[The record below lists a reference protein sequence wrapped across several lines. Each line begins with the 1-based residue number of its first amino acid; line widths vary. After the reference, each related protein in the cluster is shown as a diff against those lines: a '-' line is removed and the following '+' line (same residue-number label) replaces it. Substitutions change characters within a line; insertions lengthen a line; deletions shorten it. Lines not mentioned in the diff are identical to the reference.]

1 MFLRAFFFC
10 FFILICFLGFGQ
22 NPKSLSTTDSIL
34 YHIEQ
39 SRQNT
44 PILHLKKAVELAQK
58 YQIDSLIRKANIKY
72 GMESYYIDDTLGLS
86 IAGKNLLDLYEE
98 TEDSVAL
105 ARYYRYMGLI
115 CEIKNDV
122 VGFYSYYSQSKD
134 ISLKIKDSLEAGRRL
149 YSMALTQYDEND
161 LLGSELTTI
170 EALQYLEPLKKEKY
184 INTLYDNLGLI
195 LNYTNR
201 NEEARKYYKLSNEI
215 DKKNQKKEKREQL
228 ILVFLNNTG
237 LTYVNEELYEKAI
250 PFFKEGLDLDSI
262 KIKYLK
268 DYQFLLSNLSYCYY
282 KLGKKDLALEGYQ
295 KVLNSIKTNNSSSSE
310 CYIHTLFADFYLLEE
325 QPKKAL
331 FHAQKALIL
340 AKKIKHNKT
349 ILDVLYMLSDL
360 TKGEES
366 KNYLQKH
373 IKLKDSLFTRERNL
387 KNQFAKVRYETE
399 KKDKENHQLK
409 EENTQKQLQL
419 AKERQQKLIAI
430 LLAGISLL
438 VIGFGA
444 YLVKNRRKQLLFQA
458 QLKSVAAREKER
470 QQIAKTLHDEVA
482 GDLRML
488 HQRLAK
494 NTQNEEA
501 EKLDVIKENVRN
513 LSHRLSSVHFKE
525 VSFKNQMINLAGDC
539 FENNFSVFIQNL
551 DTIDWKSI
559 DESIKRVLYLSCRE
573 SVQNTQKYAETSKI
587 HLVFSQ
593 VKKEI
598 LLTVKDEGKGFDI
611 AKAPKGIG
619 LKNMKERVED
629 LQGTFAIE
637 SEENRGT
644 TINISIPINGKAA
657 Y

>member
-1 MFLRAFFFC
+1 MFQKNIFIFLFFC
-10 FFILICFLGFGQ
+10 VNFFVFSQ
-22 NPKSLSTTDSIL
+22 NQKLLSEKDSIL
-34 YHIEQ
+34 YYLKK
-39 SRQNT
+39 SKQNK
-44 PILHLKKAVELAQK
+44 PLFYLKKAVRLSEKA
-58 YQIDSLIRKANIKY
+58 QIDSLIRKTNIKY
-72 GMESYYIDDTLGLS
+72 GYQSYLVDDTLSLA
-86 IAGKNLLDLYEE
+86 IAGNNLWNLYIR
-98 TEDSVAL
+98 TKDSIAL
-105 ARYYRYMGLI
+105 ARYYRYKGLI

-134 ISLKIKDSLEAGRRL
+134 ISIKIKDSLAAGSRL
-149 YSMALTQYDEND
+149 LRMAITQRYEND
-161 LLGSELTTI
+161 YLGSERTTI
-170 EALQYLEPLKKEKY
+170 EALRYIEPLNKQEKLSE
-184 INTLYDNLGLI
+184 LYKSLGLI
-195 LNYTNR
+195 LNSTGR
-201 NEEARKYYKLSNEI
+201 NEDARKYYKLYNDI
-215 DKKNQKKEKREQL
+215 NQKSIVRKKREESQVL
-228 ILVFLNNTG
+228 FLNNTG
-237 LTYVNEELYEKAI
+237 WTYINEENYTKAV
-250 PFFKEGLDLDSI
+250 PLFKKGLLLDSI
-262 KIKYLK
+262 EIKFPST
-268 DYQFLLSNLSYCYY
+268 YQLLLSNLSYCYF
-282 KLGKKDLALEGYQ
+282 KLEKKELALEGYH
-295 KVLNSIKTNNSSSSE
+295 KVLKSTKKKNSTAAE
-310 CYIHTLFADFYLLEE
+310 CYIHTLLADFYLLEE

-331 FHAQKALIL
+331 FHSKKALKL
-340 AKKIKHNKT
+340 ARKIKNNKT
-349 ILDVLYMLSDL
+349 ILDVLYILSDL

-373 IKLKDSLFTRERNL
+373 IKLKDSLFTRERNM

-409 EENTQKQLQL
+409 EENTQKQAQL
-419 AKERQQKLIAI
+419 TKERQQKLIAI
-430 LLAGISLL
+430 LLASMSLL
-438 VIGFGA
+438 TIGFGA
-444 YLVKNRRKQLLFQA
+444 YLVRNRRKQLLFQA

-501 EKLDVIKENVRN
+501 QKLEVIKENVRN

-551 DTIDWKSI
+551 DAIHWKAI

-573 SVQNTQKYAETSKI
+573 SVQNTQKYAGTSKI

-598 LLTVKDEGKGFDI
+598 LLTIKDEGKGFDI
-611 AKAPKGIG
+611 AKAPNGIG
-619 LKNMKERVED
+619 LKNMRERVED

-644 TINISIPINGKAA
+644 TINIRIPINGKAA